1 MTIATP
7 TTSVSPD
14 AEDLV
19 RVCQFC
25 VRQGYTG
32 GVKMCEGGR
41 RVVTLIHLL
50 SECRSAPDCPC
61 GVSHSDIE
69 IQMKVIELLSC
80 YLRIGPFGLGRQPI
94 PVTITIPTPS
104 VSSEVLASPVDNDS
118 DGDPL
123 VIQAEEL
130 GDLELMDESF
140 RVQCAKFLN
149 KTVPAISVLQSRAFA
164 IEAFKL
170 ASRRE
175 RKGVLLGYPMG
186 DVYHI
191 GGPPPNV
198 KLYKQCTKDFVCKE
212 VGPDIFVNPKYVS
225 PSYTYKPK
233 VGVPGSL
240 VGLND
245 PD

>member
-7 TTSVSPD
+7 TTNFSPD

-50 SECRSAPDCPC
+50 SECSAAPDCAC
-61 GVSHSDIE
+61 GVSHSDLE
-69 IQMKVIELLSC
+69 IQMKMIELLSC

-94 PVTITIPTPS
+94 PVTITIPAPT
-104 VSSEVLASPVDNDS
+104 VSSEVLASPIVNDG
-118 DGDPL
+118 DEDPL

-149 KTVPAISVLQSRAFA
+149 KTIPAISVLQSRAFA

-170 ASRRE
+170 ASPRE
-175 RKGVLLGYPMG
+175 RKGVLVGYPMG
-186 DVYHI
+186 DVFHI

-212 VGPDIFVNPKYVS
+212 IGPDIFANPKYVS
-225 PSYTYKPK
+225 QFNINRPK
-233 VGVPGSL
+233 DGVPGSL